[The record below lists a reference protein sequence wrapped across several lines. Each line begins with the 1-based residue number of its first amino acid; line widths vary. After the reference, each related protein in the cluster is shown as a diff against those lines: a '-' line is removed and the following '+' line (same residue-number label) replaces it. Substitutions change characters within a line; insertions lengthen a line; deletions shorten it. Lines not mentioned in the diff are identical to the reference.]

1 MVIKLNEEKKI
12 AEIRKIKKIE
22 QTNKRLL
29 EKFDQIHQERL
40 FLEGKSSKN
49 NDKKQ
54 IFTSPNGSL
63 AQKKIELA
71 KMNEFLKKSLEAESE
86 KKEKN
91 KEKMNKFL
99 IKSGKMKFQTSKP
112 LKLL

>member
-1 MVIKLNEEKKI
+1 
-12 AEIRKIKKIE
+12 
-22 QTNKRLL
+22 
-29 EKFDQIHQERL
+29 
-40 FLEGKSSKN
+40 
-49 NDKKQ
+49 
-54 IFTSPNGSL
+54 
-63 AQKKIELA
+63 
-71 KMNEFLKKSLEAESE
+71 MNEFLKKSLEAESE